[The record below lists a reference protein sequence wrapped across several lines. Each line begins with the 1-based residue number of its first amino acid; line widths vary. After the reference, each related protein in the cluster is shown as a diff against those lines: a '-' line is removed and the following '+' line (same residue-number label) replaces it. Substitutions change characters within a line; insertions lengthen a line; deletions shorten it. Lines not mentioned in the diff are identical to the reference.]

1 MDLSIQG
8 RIVPVC
14 SIDSLL
20 TKFGRP
26 IPLGEIGCSQFCHAN
41 LLSEVHSRPISHK
54 IGPRAGREMQF
65 RSHFRGEIRTPI
77 SCYNVP
83 PLTLTRGINHL
94 HCSSTIPRLRLHFP
108 KTPNPPTSAVM
119 THVRWFVEKVVGLG
133 ILYLSHA
140 HKLFLR
146 SHMRIP
152 SRVRLGAWGVV
163 IYRET
168 AAPDSPECGR

>member
-1 MDLSIQG
+1 MDAVS
-8 RIVPVC
+8 
-14 SIDSLL
+14 S
-20 TKFGRP
+20 
-26 IPLGEIGCSQFCHAN
+26 AN
-41 LLSEVHSRPISHK
+41 LSKVHSRPISHK

-65 RSHFRGEIRTPI
+65 RSHFRGEIRSLHAHPFLVTMFL
-77 SCYNVP
+77 SAAAT

-108 KTPNPPTSAVM
+108 WALNPPTSTVISSGSLK
-119 THVRWFVEKVVGLG
+119 RSSL
-133 ILYLSHA
+133 LYFSHA

-152 SRVRLGAWGVV
+152 SRVRLGARGVV

-168 AAPDSPECGR
+168 AAPHSPECGR